1 MSTTSIII
9 YSILALVAF
18 IAAGYFTW
26 SYAEDK
32 YGYNI
37 FNTGIIIRGVL
48 AIISLIVNFYL
59 WALHSSDAPEAE
71 SSGLIVLL
79 IIGLGLL
86 FWNFVVTAKNTNIFI
101 AILSFIYQL
110 VVVFIIYKIING
122 IFKTISD

>member
-26 SYAEDK
+26 SYAEDR

-37 FNTGIIIRGVL
+37 FNTGILIRGVL
-48 AIISLIVNFYL
+48 AIISLIVDLYL
-59 WALHSSDAPEAE
+59 LGIHSNEAPETV
-71 SSGLIVLL
+71 SSGLFVLL

-86 FWNFVVTAKNTNIFI
+86 LWNFIVTAKNTNIFI
-101 AILSFIYQL
+101 AILSFLYQL